1 MKRHLTLIMI
11 LSGAFV
17 GILTGLL
24 LFRTDLFRSSPPP
37 PPPQPVGDLSK
48 ASPGA
53 EPPHVRGGDGEA
65 APVTIEEFADF
76 QCPPC
81 GRLYPELKRIE
92 AEFSPRLRLIYRH
105 FPLESHEHAEEA
117 ARAAEAA
124 AAQGRFWEM
133 HDLLF
138 ERQREWGGATDV
150 RPVFS
155 GYAQTL
161 GLDLERF
168 KRDMEGQEAVARVL
182 SDKQRGLSVQV
193 SGTPT
198 LFLNG
203 REIPAELMSSEGIRD
218 AVKGALNGKGP

>member
-11 LSGAFV
+11 LSGALV
-17 GILTGLL
+17 GTLTGLL
-24 LFRTDLFRSSPPP
+24 LFRTDLFRSGPKPPP
-37 PPPQPVGDLSK
+37 AEPVRDLSK

-53 EPPHVRGGDGEA
+53 EPPHARGAEGA
-65 APVTIEEFADF
+65 AVTMEEFADF

-81 GRLYPELKRIE
+81 GRLHAELKRIE
-92 AEFSPRLRLIYRH
+92 AENGSRLRLIYRH

-117 ARAAEAA
+117 ARASEAA

-138 ERQREWGGATDV
+138 ERQREWAEAGDV
-150 RPVFS
+150 RALFN

-168 KRDMEGQEAVARVL
+168 KRDMEGQEAARRVA
-182 SDKQRGLSVQV
+182 SDKERGLSVQV

-203 REIPAELMSSEGIRD
+203 REIPAESMSSEGIRD
-218 AVKGALNGKGP
+218 AIRAALNGKGQ

>member
-11 LSGAFV
+11 LSGALV
-17 GILTGLL
+17 GTLTGLL
-24 LFRTDLFRSSPPP
+24 LFRTNLFRTGDPH
-37 PPPQPVGDLSK
+37 QPAPEPVRDLSK

-53 EPPHVRGGDGEA
+53 QPPHARGAEEGA
-65 APVTIEEFADF
+65 AVTIEEFADF

-81 GRLYPELKRIE
+81 GRLYAELKRIE
-92 AEFSPRLRLIYRH
+92 SEFGPRLRLVYRH
-105 FPLESHEHAEEA
+105 FPLEMHEHAEEA
-117 ARAAEAA
+117 ARASEAA

-138 ERQREWGGATDV
+138 ERQREWAEARDV
-150 RPVFS
+150 RSLFN

-168 KRDMEGQEAVARVL
+168 KRDMEGQEAAKRVA
-182 SDKQRGLSVQV
+182 SDKERGLSVQV

-203 REIPAELMSSEGIRD
+203 REIPAEAMSSEGIRD
-218 AVKGALNGKGP
+218 AIKAALNGKGQ